1 MWLATEFRRLSCSAR
16 LLLLSVIDMAIN
28 KVSNVIVAAGY
39 RAEDDASPKRGFF
52 ESKLRGLSKFV
63 DQNALALQWKVRV
76 MEFDDSSPVRSTVI
90 VQCIVGLL
98 AFALAKKVG
107 QATMK

>member
-1 MWLATEFRRLSCSAR
+1 
-16 LLLLSVIDMAIN
+16 MAIS

-39 RAEDDASPKRGFF
+39 RAEDESGPKRGFF
-52 ESKLRGLSKFV
+52 ESKLRGLSQFV
-63 DQNALALQWKVRV
+63 DQNALALQWKVKV

-90 VQCIVGLL
+90 VQCVVGLL

-107 QATMK
+107 QAAIR